1 MKIIL
6 FYIHLITKQLVNYL
20 TRITKIMFK
29 KKLLSFL
36 ILSCLMFSFS
46 LALVAPAQA
55 SLENTIRSG
64 VDNQGGLEDV
74 AENVYEGREDVKLED
89 MIIFVINGILGLLG
103 IIFLVLT
110 LYAGF
115 LWMTAAGNDDQVSK
129 AKSILTAAIIGIII
143 IIAAYAI
150 TNFVL
155 DAILTPTVTQ

>member
-1 MKIIL
+1 
-6 FYIHLITKQLVNYL
+6 
-20 TRITKIMFK
+20 MFK

-46 LALVAPAQA
+46 LALAGNVNATSGNLEDKIRNGVDGTSGLNDVATNVYGDTTST
-55 SLENTIRSG
+55 SLE
-64 VDNQGGLEDV
+64 E
-74 AENVYEGREDVKLED
+74 
-89 MIIFVINGILGLLG
+89 MIVFVINAILGLLG

-115 LWMTAAGNDDQVSK
+115 LWMTAAGNDDQVGK

-143 IIAAYAI
+143 IVAAYAI

-155 DAILTPTVTQ
+155 TAVLRTTP